1 MRSRRDVLHSI
12 LVTLLSAG
20 AVAATLACNDEA
32 TTGNGGPA
40 AAAKPLRV
48 VSTTT
53 MIDDLVKSVGGD
65 RVSAAVIMPPG
76 TDPHTYKPSP
86 GDVAELR
93 GADLIF
99 YNGLHLEGTM
109 VDLFEDPKK
118 LGGKSVAVTS
128 KLPEEALLGW
138 KGSGGGGAHDPHVW
152 FDVTIWSRAAEVVAD
167 TLAERDAT
175 HAAEYRTRAAE
186 LAKRL
191 ATLDAYVRGQLAGV
205 PKERRVLITSHDA
218 YNYFGK
224 AYGVEVRGLQGIS
237 TESEAGIQAVNSAVD
252 YIITAKIP
260 AIFVESSVS
269 PKTIQRVQSDCQA
282 RGFPVKIGGELY
294 SDAMGRPGERP
305 GYAVETYEGMVRYNV
320 DTIVKA
326 LRN

>member
-1 MRSRRDVLHSI
+1 MTTRRQ
-12 LVTLLSAG
+12 LLCNLGSTCFAAIALAALAG
-20 AVAATLACNDEA
+20 CDKDAT
-32 TTGNGGPA
+32 GPGSSGGPGA
-40 AAAKPLRV
+40 TIRV

-53 MIDDLVKSVGGD
+53 MIGDLVKHIGGD
-65 RVSAAVIMPPG
+65 RVNASVIMPPG

-93 GADLIF
+93 GADIVF

-128 KLPEEALLGW
+128 KLPESVLLGW
-138 KGSGGGGAHDPHVW
+138 QGSGGDGAHDPHVW
-152 FDVTIWSRAAEVVAD
+152 FDVTIWAQAASVIAD
-167 TLAERDAT
+167 TLATRDAA
-175 HAAEYRTRAAE
+175 HADQYRARAAD
-186 LAKRL
+186 LDKRL
-191 ATLDAYVRGQLAGV
+191 TALDAYVRQQLNGV
-205 PKERRVLITSHDA
+205 PKDRRVLITSHDA

-252 YIITAKIP
+252 YIISAKIP

-269 PKTIQRVQSDCQA
+269 PKTIERVQADCKA
-282 RGFPVKIGGELY
+282 RGWDVKIGGELY
-294 SDAMGRPGERP
+294 SDAMGKAGEHP
-305 GYAVETYEGMVRYNV
+305 GYAVETYEGMVKYNV
-320 DTIVKA
+320 DTIVAA
-326 LRN
+326 LK